1 MTLIVMSGNLLNL
14 SPEVFLCCV
23 ILIDPYQ
30 TFSFSFKRSVAMEA
44 AQGLLAWLLC
54 CLRPVIK
61 GFLRVTTRLC
71 ELQRVCYGERAGAP
85 RTMAVG
91 MYHVADKF

>member
-1 MTLIVMSGNLLNL
+1 M
-14 SPEVFLCCV
+14 EV
-23 ILIDPYQ
+23 
-30 TFSFSFKRSVAMEA
+30 
-44 AQGLLAWLLC
+44 AQGLVAWLFYC
-54 CLRPVIK
+54 FRPVIK

-91 MYHVADKF
+91 ESNIL

>member
-1 MTLIVMSGNLLNL
+1 
-14 SPEVFLCCV
+14 
-23 ILIDPYQ
+23 
-30 TFSFSFKRSVAMEA
+30 MEA
-44 AQGLLAWLLC
+44 AQGLFAWLLC
-54 CLRPVIK
+54 CWLRPVIK

-91 MYHVADKF
+91 AYGSPFQFLPAALAEAGLEVTFQVGWLVMDNSLRRGR

>member
-1 MTLIVMSGNLLNL
+1 
-14 SPEVFLCCV
+14 
-23 ILIDPYQ
+23 
-30 TFSFSFKRSVAMEA
+30 MEA
-44 AQGLLAWLLC
+44 AAQGFLAWLFYC
-54 CLRPVIK
+54 FRPVIK

-91 MYHVADKF
+91 ELHIGSAISLIRFEKFVFTK

>member
-1 MTLIVMSGNLLNL
+1 
-14 SPEVFLCCV
+14 
-23 ILIDPYQ
+23 
-30 TFSFSFKRSVAMEA
+30 MEA
-44 AQGLLAWLLC
+44 AAQGFLAWLFYC
-54 CLRPVIK
+54 FRPVIK

-91 MYHVADKF
+91 ELHILKGSKDSSQITDEMVLPWGFGCN